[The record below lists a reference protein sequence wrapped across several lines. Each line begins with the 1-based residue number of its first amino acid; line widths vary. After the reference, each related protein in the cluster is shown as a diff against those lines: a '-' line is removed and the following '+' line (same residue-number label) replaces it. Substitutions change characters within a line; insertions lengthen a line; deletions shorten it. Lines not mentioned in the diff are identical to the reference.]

1 MVDARTQPAQPA
13 RSDKRKV
20 ALHSML
26 ASLGLTVMKVAVGIA
41 SGSIAVLA
49 EAAHSGLDFAA
60 AAMTLWAVRISDKP
74 SDANHPYGHYRM
86 ENLSALGETLLL
98 LITCVWI
105 LYEAIKRL
113 MGEPIHLSNPI
124 IAVAVLAI
132 SMGVD
137 WSRSRSLAKAAKEHD
152 SQALEAD
159 ALHFS
164 TDILSSATA
173 LLGVA
178 LVWATPRL
186 GVPWLSRA
194 DAVAAILIAIVTV
207 GLSWRL
213 GLRTVRALTDEVS
226 PELRKQLETA
236 VRAVPEVHEPLR
248 IRARISGNR
257 TFVDVVAHVR
267 ADLSVSESHAVAD
280 RIEEAVHASVKNADV
295 MVHLEPTGKHRSTH
309 EEETALG

>member
-1 MVDARTQPAQPA
+1 MADPTPRAVDEART
-13 RSDKRKV
+13 DKRKV
-20 ALHSML
+20 ALNSML
-26 ASLGLTVMKVAVGIA
+26 ASLALTGLKVGVGIA

-74 SDANHPYGHYRM
+74 SDANHPYGHHRM

-98 LITCVWI
+98 VITCVWI

-113 MGEPIHLSNPI
+113 LGEPVHLSNPI
-124 IAVAVLAI
+124 VAVAVLMV

-137 WSRSRSLAKAAKEHD
+137 WSRSRALSRAAKEHH

-178 LVWATPRL
+178 LVWGAPKL
-186 GVPWLSRA
+186 GLAWLSRA
-194 DAVAAILIAIVTV
+194 DAVAAIAIAILTIA
-207 GLSWRL
+207 LSWRL
-213 GLRTVRALTDEVS
+213 GLRTVQVLTDEVS
-226 PELRKQLETA
+226 PELGAQLATA
-236 VRAVPEVHEPLR
+236 VRAVNEVHEPLR
-248 IRARISGNR
+248 VRARISGDR

-267 ADLSVSESHAVAD
+267 SDLTVKESHTVAD
-280 RIEEAVHASVKNADV
+280 QIEEAVKVSVRNADV
-295 MVHLEPTGKHRSTH
+295 IVHLEPTGKHRSTH
-309 EEETALG
+309 E